1 MADTATVEI
10 RRVVR
15 SMVSTDF
22 QRKVVPLCL
31 VVLGFGVF
39 ELVNAVFRKG
49 PIVAGIVTA
58 LYALLFYAQIDKAN
72 PRTSLLFS
80 RFVEYLAKG
89 ILKSLI
95 PIAASIVVFAIGVY
109 LKADN
114 STAGTAA
121 LIFAAIAWW
130 FSFNQ
135 PIPSVVN
142 KLVRGRAQPVD
153 LAASKASEFTL
164 EKGDPGITWGGLRI
178 PSKFATSHFMVVG
191 TTGSGKTVTIQ
202 LLMRE
207 VLKEIGTG
215 ADHRALI
222 YDAKQDIASQI
233 PSMGIPGRVFTLN
246 PFDERCLAWDIAK
259 DITEPTAALQAAVT
273 LIPSDKNASQ
283 PFFVDSA
290 QLLLYGVM
298 LSFIRSNADWRFSD
312 LIKSMYTVDRL
323 KRILEQCPETQHIV
337 DRFYHNRETLDEVM
351 STVATKLTPYEAV
364 AAMWDKAQ
372 DDGRKISLTD
382 WVQNRGKDNCVLIL
396 GNNERARAAIDRIN
410 QVIFK
415 RVSELLLDLPEDRA
429 GLRRNWMFLDEIGDA
444 GKLEG
449 LTSLLTKGRSKGV
462 CVVLGFQDFESMK
475 EVYGE
480 NIAGVITS
488 QCNCKAILRL
498 ESPKTAEWASKHFG
512 DYEAIETRKS
522 EQHGTSSPTGFGTNS
537 QGSKSHSVTETEH
550 YIKRQSVMESQFFT
564 IPVTSQES
572 GLMGFY
578 LVPGIGA
585 YRHTYPGTWLFPKQD
600 GATAALIS
608 GATIED
614 FKPWSDPYAQ
624 WLKGWD
630 EQISVKR
637 KLVSAITVS
646 PDAPAPSA
654 QSAPPPNAPVTPSQP
669 APVRMNPPNAAPA
682 IEEVEPVELVEPVI
696 ATFEETEEFV
706 KPYRRFKARPKS

>member
-22 QRKVVPLCL
+22 QRKVIPLCL

-58 LYALLFYAQIDKAN
+58 LYALLFYAQVDKAN

-95 PIAASIVVFAIGVY
+95 PIAASIVVFAIAVY
-109 LKADN
+109 LKTDN
-114 STAGTAA
+114 SNAGTAA

-135 PIPSVVN
+135 PIPNVVN

-153 LAASKASEFTL
+153 LAASKASEFVL

-233 PSMGIPGRVFTLN
+233 PSMGIPGKVFTLN

-372 DDGRKISLTD
+372 DAGRKISLTD
-382 WVQNRGKDNCVLIL
+382 WVQNRGSNNCVLIL

-462 CVVLGFQDFESMK
+462 CVVLGFQDFDSIK

-480 NIAGVITS
+480 NMAGVITS
-488 QCNCKAILRL
+488 QCNCKSILRL
-498 ESPKTAEWASKHFG
+498 ESPKTAEWASKLFG
-512 DYEAIETRKS
+512 DYEAIETRRS
-522 EQHGTSSPTGFGTNS
+522 EQRGTSTPTGFGTS
-537 QGSKSHSVTETEH
+537 QGSKSHSITETEH

-572 GLMGFY
+572 GLTGYY

-585 YRHTYPGTWLFPKQD
+585 YRHTYPGNWLFPKQD

-608 GATIED
+608 GAAIED
-614 FKPWSDPYAQ
+614 FKPWDDPYAQ

-630 EQISVKR
+630 EDLAIRR
-637 KLVSAITVS
+637 KLVSPIPQN
-646 PDAPAPSA
+646 PDQPQAQAPATPPSNPPVSSPASAPAQAATPSA
-654 QSAPPPNAPVTPSQP
+654 APVAS
-669 APVRMNPPNAAPA
+669 PVPMIA
-682 IEEVEPVELVEPVI
+682 EPTLASP
-696 ATFEETEEFV
+696 EETEEAV
-706 KPYRRFKARPKS
+706 KPYRRFKARQKP